1 MKKMLLLTA
10 AALLLAVPEL
20 KAQDA
25 DEENPGAGAE
35 KTEAAGAEKK
45 SGDKK
50 AEEKAPAKD
59 NVFAGQQK
67 KIQNLQTKLEKAK
80 KKQKRRI
87 AAQLRNEQNALRRMY
102 VRETNPIK
110 KKIATLKEQARLKPA
125 QAEKLEKEIAPLEE
139 KLKALEEAAELDK
152 WCPDSAGDGKEKGD
166 KKSKKDKDKEAE

>member
-25 DEENPGAGAE
+25 DEETPGAGAE

-45 SGDKK
+45 TGDKK
-50 AEEKAPAKD
+50 AEEKAPAKN
-59 NVFAGQQK
+59 NVFAAQQK

-80 KKQKRRI
+80 KKAKRRL
-87 AAQLRNEQNALRRMY
+87 AAQLRNEQNSLRRMY
-102 VRETNPIK
+102 VRETDPIK
-110 KKIATLKEQARLKPA
+110 KKIATLKEQIRLKPA
-125 QAEKLEKEIAPLEE
+125 QAEKLQKEIAALEE

-152 WCPDSAGDGKEKGD
+152 WCPDSGEGKEKGD
-166 KKSKKDKDKEAE
+166 KKGKKDKEAE